1 MIPTS
6 LRFRSQPNS
15 FTPVPLGSQSL
26 GNAGEGISYCTK
38 DKQKNMEIRG
48 IDSPFTGTALIS
60 SVQGPSAGT
69 KTCTGPL
76 WDDTSPI
83 KTSPVSERIKALEAL
98 AAKKGET
105 DTWSDGGFLQFKER
119 HYEKSPTESSSPF
132 PKKDISPDQC
142 SPESPFEVLGDTQRG
157 SDFEDTA
164 DWMRAHLPPAP
175 NFDTVPELESKA
187 ATDFLVSEC
196 LHEFEETRT
205 ETVVASVPDEFMD
218 VPRETFQQMEHTSDS
233 TKQSSVDEESE
244 FDMSFLPTAYIWDKQ
259 EKIDDEIRGIPALD
273 ESKLPPSPPPPAGFG
288 SPTPPPSPPALQLD
302 ALEVKPAPWSS
313 DMDPVEIVDLDS
325 SGESDDTVIEDA
337 VSVQAP
343 VSSSPLSDLEDP
355 ITVAHSATC
364 GDKEILP
371 AKQEKQAILVP
382 IINVIETDEPALSDE
397 EEAEGEGFQVIEDV
411 DKEQPTPPSSNFEEE
426 KSEQHEDSVDINQS
440 SLQQNTSEDESL
452 PSKILDTETLPLD
465 SLAEISFQDQSSKP
479 DTQTENA
486 SSENVLSKEIAG
498 SSPVSE
504 QIEYSD
510 VSQVQFF
517 TQEQTGNEPSLSTVQ
532 FSDQLLERSSELQCA
547 IFDPAKQIPSGDLT
561 NSVADNPSISLPSSP
576 ENISSHSVLEDV
588 SSKTSTV
595 QLIQEDVNSTE
606 HVPQCDKKLEA
617 ESCPPG
623 IKSMSMDIELSSDI
637 ETSALSSDSPV
648 QNWAEFVS
656 LSAPSSVVCNTTEIE
671 TDFADDLRVVAED
684 FLPNLV
690 GEKPSPQAVTQDSL
704 SGLQNTPQNVNWEM
718 STELQPDKDTVSE
731 MNSLELEKVEV
742 PASLS
747 SEDVLTSCE
756 SRLLPK
762 SVVDQWQD
770 NQPEISQPKQTSPE
784 TTSDPESTELESS
797 VSDAPDS
804 FVEFMRE
811 CLKSR
816 QDGEPIDVCSY
827 RMGTEFPKTD
837 AQSFHSPPAMVLD
850 LEQERL
856 TICALKELGSSQEE
870 DEDLPSEK
878 SSQVIPKEGNVPLL
892 TSQLQTM
899 GTAPLPAPTSEPLV
913 RESTIEEVDR
923 IDAWVT
929 DAYHL
934 AEHALTAIL
943 THLSVQDLV
952 YWRDPKKTGVVFS
965 VSLLLLLSLAAFSI
979 ISVVSYIL
987 LALLCVTISFR
998 VYKSVIQAVQKSSEG
1013 HPFKALME
1021 KDVSVPPDTFRKY
1034 VDISLSYINQGLKH
1048 ASRLFL
1054 VEDLVDSIKLAVLMW
1069 LLTYIG
1075 AVFNGITV
1083 LILADILLFTL
1094 PLLYEKNKTQIDN
1107 YVGIARNHINTLIS
1121 TLQKKLPGVKPKSE

>member
-1 MIPTS
+1 MIIAGERVHQGPGEPTDMVPTS

-15 FTPVPLGSQSL
+15 FTPVPLSSQSL
-26 GNAGEGISYCTK
+26 GNAGEGISHCTK

-48 IDSPFTGTALIS
+48 IDSSFTGTALIS

-105 DTWSDGGFLQFKER
+105 DTWSDGGFLHFKER

-157 SDFEDTA
+157 NDFEDTA

-196 LHEFEETRT
+196 LHEFEATQT

-218 VPRETFQQMEHTSDS
+218 VPRETFQQMEQTSDS

-259 EKIDDEIRGIPALD
+259 EKIDDETRGLPALD

-302 ALEVKPAPWSS
+302 ALEVKTAPWSS

-325 SGESDDTVIEDA
+325 SGESDDTVIGDA
-337 VSVQAP
+337 VSVQAL
-343 VSSSPLSDLEDP
+343 VSSSTVSDLENP
-355 ITVAHSATC
+355 ITVAPSATC
-364 GDKEILP
+364 GEKEIIP

-397 EEAEGEGFQVIEDV
+397 EEGEEEGFQVIEDV

-426 KSEQHEDSVDINQS
+426 KSEQDSVAES
-440 SLQQNTSEDESL
+440 SDLYHQNTSEDESP
-452 PSKILDTETLPLD
+452 PSKTILDTETLPLD
-465 SLAEISFQDQSSKP
+465 SLAEISFQESNKP
-479 DTQTENA
+479 DTQTQNA
-486 SSENVLSKEIAG
+486 SSENVLSKEIAV

-504 QIEYSD
+504 QMEYSD

-517 TQEQTGNEPSLSTVQ
+517 TQEQTGNEPSLSTIQ
-532 FSDQLLERSSELQCA
+532 SSDQLLEKSELQCT
-547 IFDPAKQIPSGDLT
+547 IFDPAKQTPSGDLTT

-588 SSKTSTV
+588 PSKDVSSKTSTA
-595 QLIQEDVNSTE
+595 QLIQEEVNSTE
-606 HVPQCDKKLEA
+606 HVPQSDKKLEA

-637 ETSALSSDSPV
+637 ETNVLSSDSPV

-656 LSAPSSVVCNTTEIE
+656 LSAPSGVVCNTTEIE
-671 TDFADDLRVVAED
+671 TDFADLRVVAED

-690 GEKPSPQAVTQDSL
+690 GEKPSPQVQDSL
-704 SGLQNTPQNVNWEM
+704 SGLQSTPQNVNWEM

-731 MNSLELEKVEV
+731 INSLELEKVEV

-756 SRLLPK
+756 SGLLPK

-770 NQPEISQPKQTSPE
+770 DQPEISQPKQTSPE
-784 TTSDPESTELESS
+784 TMSDPESTELESS
-797 VSDAPDS
+797 VSDATDS

-816 QDGEPIDVCSY
+816 QDGEPIDVYSY

-850 LEQERL
+850 LEQEHL
-856 TICALKELGSSQEE
+856 TICALKELGSSQE

-878 SSQVIPKEGNVPLL
+878 SSQVTPKEGNVPLL

-899 GTAPLPAPTSEPLV
+899 GTAPLPAPTSKPLV
-913 RESTIEEVDR
+913 QESTIEEVDR

-943 THLSVQDLV
+943 THLS
-952 YWRDPKKTGVVFS
+952 GNI
-965 VSLLLLLSLAAFSI
+965 SLLGIWPANSSHKQHCCFALSACSI
-979 ISVVSYIL
+979 L
-987 LALLCVTISFR
+987 PKL
-998 VYKSVIQAVQKSSEG
+998 IQ
-1013 HPFKALME
+1013 L
-1021 KDVSVPPDTFRKY
+1021 
-1034 VDISLSYINQGLKH
+1034 
-1048 ASRLFL
+1048 
-1054 VEDLVDSIKLAVLMW
+1054 
-1069 LLTYIG
+1069 
-1075 AVFNGITV
+1075 
-1083 LILADILLFTL
+1083 
-1094 PLLYEKNKTQIDN
+1094 
-1107 YVGIARNHINTLIS
+1107 
-1121 TLQKKLPGVKPKSE
+1121 